1 MEPEQTI
8 KLDTILVQVEDILT
22 TPLDDELALL
32 NLDTGKYYG
41 MDSVSRRIWELI
53 EQPQAVSALC
63 EQLLT
68 EFEVDEAT
76 CRQEVLHF
84 LQELA
89 DADLVHVVE
98 V

>member
-1 MEPEQTI
+1 MASDQPIT
-8 KLDTILVQVEDILT
+8 LDTMLVQVEDILT

-41 MDSVSRRIWELI
+41 MDSVSSRIWELI

-63 EQLLT
+63 EQLLS
-68 EFEVDEAT
+68 EFEVDEIT

-89 DADLVHVVE
+89 NANLVQVIAA
-98 V
+98 

>member
-8 KLDTILVQVEDILT
+8 KPDTILVQVEDILT

-41 MDSVSRRIWELI
+41 MDQVSRRIWELI

-68 EFEVDEAT
+68 EFEVDEVT

-89 DADLVHVVE
+89 DANLVE
-98 V
+98 VVAA